1 VRNACGDFVPGKM
14 SQLTEQLSGS
24 QRPYVSRRMGR
35 AYIIH
40 EFDAEEHSVRSDR
53 RHNPTRA
60 KTMSSITHS
69 TLHSALI
76 LTFGVLATAG
86 CGSPSGLSNWDICAG
101 TKVSRLQ
108 IMPKA
113 LNLRVGSTETLQVT
127 MYDATGEGMI
137 MCRPAAA
144 WSSSDPSVATVS
156 DGSVSG
162 IRAGKVVIRVS
173 AGGVSDTTSVTVVP
187 TTIASIIIQRAPG
200 WLPVGRTA
208 GLTLV
213 TRDSD
218 GNAIT
223 RSRSPRARTT

>member
-1 VRNACGDFVPGKM
+1 MRNACGDFVPGKM

-156 DGSVSG
+156 DGSFPVSG
-162 IRAGKVVIRVS
+162 PGRWSFGYPPAVS
-173 AGGVSDTTSVTVVP
+173 P
-187 TTIASIIIQRAPG
+187 T
-200 WLPVGRTA
+200 LPV
-208 GLTLV
+208 
-213 TRDSD
+213 
-218 GNAIT
+218 
-223 RSRSPRARTT
+223 